1 MSYVSNDNLKA
12 ILTDTKNKIK
22 DKINTIEVNEVKANK
37 TITEETTIE
46 EGYTQNADIPYVL
59 WGGEAVAIGNNIYLL
74 GSTHYTNTTYPY
86 AKYNYKYD
94 TTTDTYTQNTNIP
107 NNFYCASAV
116 AIGNNIYLLG
126 GDNNQNKGK
135 YNYKYDTTTDTYT
148 QNRDIPNTFT
158 NDSAVAIGTDI
169 YLLGGYFSG
178 DNSNNYKYNTIDN
191 NYTKNKDIPY
201 AFVNGSV
208 VAVGNNIYLLGGNN
222 SSNYKYNISDYSGKI
237 KFKKSD
243 HYIYTD
249 KLKYYTSNES
259 QLIYLDDDEIYVE
272 YDKNNNL
279 IKNNFTP
286 DIDGKMNIY
295 VRTGAKLNGKSLPG
309 SGWQA
314 INILDY
320 I

>member
-1 MSYVSNDNLKA
+1 MNVLNKENLKS
-12 ILTDTKNKIK
+12 ILKPFKEKMDSC
-22 DKINTIEVNEVKANK
+22 
-37 TITEETTIE
+37 ITEEQLKSELDNYVTEDNATI
-46 EGYTQNADIPYVL
+46 
-59 WGGEAVAIGNNIYLL
+59 NNSLSIK
-74 GSTHYTNTTYPY
+74 N
-86 AKYNYKYD
+86 NDND
-94 TTTDTYTQNTNIP
+94 TIATL
-107 NNFYCASAV
+107 SAEQDSV
-116 AIGNNIYLLG
+116 KLSI
-126 GDNNQNKGK
+126 GDNIMALN
-135 YNYKYDTTTDTYT
+135 TD
-148 QNRDIPNTFT
+148 
-158 NDSAVAIGTDI
+158 GE
-169 YLLGGYFSG
+169 LLVNNVNVLSNN
-178 DNSNNYKYNTIDN
+178 NSNTLEYDEMTIDSP
-191 NYTKNKDIPY
+191 YTKNKDIPY

-309 SGWQA
+309 SGWQT
-314 INILDY
+314 INVLDY